1 MKLSVSKIRG
11 VTSYGMLCSESEL
24 LLSNESDGIIELKNN
39 KYANK
44 IGEKY
49 FKNNSEKVIDLSI
62 TPNRPDCLGVRGIA
76 RDLSAAGAGKLKI
89 NKKSNLKYRGNQN
102 INVTIKKEKAQGC
115 TCLLYTSPS
124 PRD

>member
-1 MKLSVSKIRG
+1 
-11 VTSYGMLCSESEL
+11 MLCSESEL

-49 FKNNSEKVIDLSI
+49 FKNTSEKVIDLSI

-89 NKKSNLKYRGNQN
+89 NKKS
-102 INVTIKKEKAQGC
+102 I
-115 TCLLYTSPS
+115 
-124 PRD
+124 